1 MCIHGILFKKG
12 VSQVRRDIKVIIRSV
27 ITMAEL
33 DNMKEMKQICQ
44 DVVDNIIGTVL
55 YETALGC
62 HTGNPI
68 DILELTDFLKR
79 LNTIDR
85 LN

>member
-1 MCIHGILFKKG
+1 
-12 VSQVRRDIKVIIRSV
+12 
-27 ITMAEL
+27 MAEL
-33 DNMKEMKQICQ
+33 DNRKEMKEICQ
-44 DVVDNIIGTVL
+44 DAVDNIIGMVL

-62 HTGNPI
+62 HTSNPI
-68 DILELTDFLKR
+68 NILELTDFLKR